1 MATTRHRARPL
12 NHPKMA
18 TGFDQFLH
26 ALRGRRPR
34 RAAGLPGEPRWRAE
48 FVARDVKGTRL
59 GLQDFGYASHE
70 LSRGY
75 GAVDDTALVGPV
87 QILTPEGLD
96 CLTEVCDRLESSAG
110 TARFITT
117 RRVRNAD
124 LMSAF
129 INNMIRDRGFLL
141 SCSRLAGVPLIPHP
155 LRIPTVQVNY
165 FEADGRA
172 DIVKWH
178 HDGMDYVLTIQLNG
192 YEDYDGGR
200 FSYFMGRADEFTG
213 AREGDPRIKE
223 AHCGERGASLFLH
236 GSRIYHAV
244 TPVTRGRR
252 VTVVVSFLCPYFA
265 RQDSNTFWHLAADDG
280 IPATIPGWLRL
291 KWPVRDP
298 AMDYSLRAG
307 SPVITWEDLQ
317 G

>member
-1 MATTRHRARPL
+1 MVTTRHRPRPL

-18 TGFDQFLH
+18 TGFDQVLH
-26 ALRGRRPR
+26 ALRGRKPR

-48 FVARDVKGTRL
+48 FVAKDAEGPRL

-87 QILTPEGLD
+87 RLLTPDGLA

-129 INNMIRDRGFLL
+129 INNMIRDKGFLL
-141 SCSRLAGVPLIPHP
+141 ACSRLAGVPLIPHP
-155 LRIPTVQVNY
+155 LRIPTVQINY

-178 HDGMDYVLTIQLNG
+178 HDGMDHVLTLQLNG

-200 FSYFMGRADEFTG
+200 FHYFLGRVDEFTG
-213 AREGDPRIKE
+213 ARQGDPRIRE
-223 AHCGERGASLFLH
+223 APCGERGAALFLH

-265 RQDSNTFWHLAADDG
+265 RRDSNTFWHLAADDG

-307 SPVITWEDLQ
+307 SPVVTWEDLR